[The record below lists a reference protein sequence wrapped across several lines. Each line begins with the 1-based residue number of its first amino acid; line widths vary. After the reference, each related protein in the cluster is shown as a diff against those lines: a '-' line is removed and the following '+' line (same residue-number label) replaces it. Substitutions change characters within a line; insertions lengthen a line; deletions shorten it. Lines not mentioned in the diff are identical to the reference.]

1 MRQYGKDTKRIL
13 VRAGQR
19 FALELPAMATAG
31 FRWVLKQESDV
42 TVPISEGIARAGPG
56 VGGSS
61 IQRFEF
67 AASRPGTAT
76 LVMEYKQPWEA
87 ETADRIE
94 IEVEVE
100 P

>member
-1 MRQYGKDTKRIL
+1 
-13 VRAGQR
+13 
-19 FALELPAMATAG
+19 MATAG
-31 FRWVLKQESDV
+31 FKWVLKRESDV
-42 TVPISEGIARAGPG
+42 AVLSEEGIDRASPA

-67 AASRPGTAT
+67 AAARGGTTT

-87 ETADRIE
+87 ETTERLE